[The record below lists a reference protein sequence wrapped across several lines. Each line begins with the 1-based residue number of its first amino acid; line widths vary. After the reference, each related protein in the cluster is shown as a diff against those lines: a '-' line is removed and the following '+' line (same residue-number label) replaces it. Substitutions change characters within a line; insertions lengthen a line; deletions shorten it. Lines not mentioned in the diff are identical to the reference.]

1 MNNNIKAFGGF
12 LVLSLSGLLITI
24 IWIDSSLI
32 NKLILTNIVLI
43 VLTYILDEATE

>member
-1 MNNNIKAFGGF
+1 MNLYIKAFGGF
-12 LVLSLSGLLITI
+12 LVIILSVLLITI

-32 NKLILTNIVLI
+32 NKLILTDIVLI